1 MNRSHNQP
9 NDDAEGYDLDQV
21 LDDAFT
27 SRRVPVLSPSMM
39 DVRRRARRR
48 TNRTRAGSLAAV
60 ACVGIG
66 GVAVLANNHKPGSR
80 PAAGAAAGNGD
91 DACAPATTW
100 AVAPMTTV
108 ASAGFLAAAT
118 STTASDVVT
127 TTTCA
132 PQPPSG
138 FRCVGDPT
146 VTQDGW
152 TYYDYCEAVGVAVP
166 TTFEIMA
173 PPTSPATTVPLVSVT
188 EGDTLQSI
196 AEQYCT
202 AAEAIAT
209 YNGWPDGPDHVVQ
222 LGEVIVIPPSDYC
235 ASATSTLPTTE
246 LLATT
251 TTITAPITV
260 GP

>member
-1 MNRSHNQP
+1 
-9 NDDAEGYDLDQV
+9 
-21 LDDAFT
+21 
-27 SRRVPVLSPSMM
+27 
-39 DVRRRARRR
+39 
-48 TNRTRAGSLAAV
+48 
-60 ACVGIG
+60 
-66 GVAVLANNHKPGSR
+66 
-80 PAAGAAAGNGD
+80 
-91 DACAPATTW
+91 
-100 AVAPMTTV
+100 MTTA

-138 FRCVGDPT
+138 FRCIGDPT
-146 VTQDGW
+146 ATQDGW
-152 TYYDYCEAVGVAVP
+152 TYYDYCETFGVAVP
-166 TTFEIMA
+166 TTYEIMA

-202 AAEAIAT
+202 AAEAIAAA
-209 YNGWPDGPDHVVQ
+209 NGWPEGVDHVVQ
-222 LGEVIVIPPSDYC
+222 VGEAIVIPPSAYC
-235 ASATSTLPTTE
+235 APAIEALVTDVTTTE
-246 LLATT
+246 LATT